1 MATSREYIENFL
13 ELMAFRDV
21 RVYPMMGEYVVY
33 CNDIPVGCICDN
45 RLFVKITR
53 ASRNLCPDAPEVPPY
68 PGAKPRLLIESDD
81 AEFLSELLHV
91 LAANFPKSRKKRK

>member
-13 ELMAFRDV
+13 EMMAFRDV

-45 RLFVKITR
+45 KLFVKITR
-53 ASRNLCPDAPEVPPY
+53 ESRKLCPDAPEIPPY
-68 PGAKPRLLIESDD
+68 SGAKPRFLIESND

-91 LAANFPKSRKKRK
+91 LAANLPQTKKKRK